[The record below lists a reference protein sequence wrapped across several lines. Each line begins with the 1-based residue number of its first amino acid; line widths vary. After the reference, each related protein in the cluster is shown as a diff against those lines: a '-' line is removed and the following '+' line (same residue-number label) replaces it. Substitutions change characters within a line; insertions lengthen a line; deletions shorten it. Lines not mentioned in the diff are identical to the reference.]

1 MTTEFKIPMIGEKP
15 VQFILSK
22 RNSGG
27 SMKKEEPNG
36 ERRPILYKNSKSI
49 PAVCQILDPRENYKS
64 LTWIRYMKGEKSVF
78 VDEQSQ
84 EFNVNDYINNRY
96 RLDKIT
102 FSHGVLT
109 VKPSEPTLYQF
120 LCLHAQNSN
129 NHKKNGA
136 KNTFFEYNP
145 SALAKKRLDVERKN
159 FEIQSSV
166 FNLPFNQ
173 LKAVARVTGAVD
185 TTGRLDN
192 MDSDEIRHNLL
203 SLSRRD
209 PKLFEQ
215 VTKDTNLTVK
225 FDIHDALDKGY
236 IMWDSHDTMVLRF
249 SNGNQILKS
258 SMGEDKV
265 TYAANFLSQKSPE
278 TLNSIR
284 RLLGRAEIDFEQE
297 VNTESVTIKDE
308 YKKYADILVG
318 GVRSE
323 IIDAFFDY
331 SNEMKGNEN
340 KLIWFDGA
348 YGKWGDVNLF
358 NDSIVKEKKM
368 KGRDAVR
375 EFLTVDNFMFNQV
388 REDFMKRIGLK
399 N

>member
-1 MTTEFKIPMIGEKP
+1 
-15 VQFILSK
+15 
-22 RNSGG
+22 
-27 SMKKEEPNG
+27 MKKEEANG

-49 PAVCQILDPRENYKS
+49 PAVCQILDPRENFKS
-64 LTWIRYMKGEKSVF
+64 LTWIRYMKGEKSIF

-84 EFNVNDYINNRY
+84 EFSVDDYINNKY

-120 LCLHAQNSN
+120 LCLHAQNAE

-145 SALAKKRLDVERKN
+145 AALAKKRLDVERKN

-166 FNLPFNQ
+166 FNLPFNN

-185 TTGRLDN
+185 TTGRLDS

-209 PKLFEQ
+209 PRLFEQ
-215 VTKDTNLTVK
+215 VLNDTNLTVK

-236 IMWDSHDTMVLRF
+236 IMWDTHDTMVLRF

-258 SMGEDKV
+258 TMGDDKI
-265 TYAANFLSQKSPE
+265 TYAARFLSERSPE
-278 TLNSIR
+278 TLNTIR
-284 RLLGRAEIDFEQE
+284 RLLGRAEIDLSQD
-297 VNTESVTIKDE
+297 TDTTAVTINEE
-308 YKKYADILVG
+308 YKKYADILSG
-318 GVRSE
+318 GSRGE

-331 SNEMKGNEN
+331 SNQMKGNEN

-358 NDSIVKEKKM
+358 NDDIVKGRKL

-375 EFLTVDNFMFNQV
+375 EYLLTDDFMFSQV
-388 REDFMKRIGLK
+388 REDFTKRIGLK